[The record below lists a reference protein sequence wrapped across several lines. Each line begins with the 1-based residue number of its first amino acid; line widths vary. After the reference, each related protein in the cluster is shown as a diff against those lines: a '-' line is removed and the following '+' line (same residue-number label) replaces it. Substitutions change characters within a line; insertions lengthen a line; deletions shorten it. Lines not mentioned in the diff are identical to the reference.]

1 MGAVHGRWGF
11 EVAPAIALAAGAD
24 VALVNQGDRAPE
36 LLEGILVALLTGGRS
51 EARLDDA
58 VQRILALRGTD
69 ATGITCP
76 RACSPRGAET
86 NRPSDPRVPPAHAAV
101 AGARRA
107 STE

>member
-36 LLEGILVALLTGGRS
+36 LLEGILVALLTGGLS
-51 EARLDDA
+51 DARLDEA
-58 VQRILALRGTD
+58 VQRLLALRGPV

-76 RACSPRGAET
+76 PACSPRGADPAQ
-86 NRPSDPRVPPAHAAV
+86 RHDPRVAPDPS
-101 AGARRA
+101 R
-107 STE
+107 